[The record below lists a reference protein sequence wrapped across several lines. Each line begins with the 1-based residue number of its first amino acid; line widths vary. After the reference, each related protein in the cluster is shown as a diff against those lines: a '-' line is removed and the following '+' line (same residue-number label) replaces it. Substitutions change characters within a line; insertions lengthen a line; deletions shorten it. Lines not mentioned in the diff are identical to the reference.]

1 MSNAQVDALV
11 RQLIGAECVLR
22 VQGWSDEYADE
33 WELAHSELNKFFSS
47 LEIRKMMW
55 EAGKI

>member
-22 VQGWSDEYADE
+22 IQGWSDQYAEE
-33 WELAHSELNKFFSS
+33 WESVHSELNKFFSP

>member
-22 VQGWSDEYADE
+22 IQGWSEGYAED
-33 WELAHSELNKFFSS
+33 WESAHSELNKFFSP

-55 EAGKI
+55 EAARI